1 MKRNIYKIIITTII
15 LLLGCSTF
23 AQVFEVRALEND
35 YGYLEVQIRETSGT
49 GTPTTTIP
57 IAQISF
63 EIRWSNTSTADV
75 AILCSSNQYTI
86 GDGMGTKNT
95 KETYFW
101 RNFVKTSAVP
111 VYAPSNWVQNEWETL
126 AVLYV
131 TGASGTT
138 DFEVAPSGWVPQD
151 LVWSQGNPATPYF
164 PTPNGS
170 ATNYSYPT
178 TVYNYVWTGLAG
190 GPPTQNNGYKW
201 ENTANWASTCS
212 GDPLPE
218 GSYPYFGQ
226 VGAYVLIPA
235 GVSKYPELSTNTD
248 AYGWSCNK
256 LFIENGA
263 HITVPDLTTS
273 NPANPELYVNGDM
286 VVEGTLNL
294 SPKGHSTVTGST
306 TINSAEGIAVQS
318 TATGTGSFI
327 DNGTITYGGSGS
339 AKVQTYLSNS
349 AGSGNFDIHLVGPT
363 VDEENYTGAGTGAFL
378 SAFNVVSGSTYAYS
392 WDETQILSNGW
403 QNINSL
409 SYEVRTADGIGLST
423 IDNLPH
429 TLEMTGT
436 LMTGALSTPAL
447 TFSNNHYELISNPYP
462 SSIDFDGLAVDNSGV
477 ANNAYWIWNPA
488 TNSYVERAG
497 GVGGT
502 QYIQVGQGFF
512 VETNS
517 AGTFNFSNAR
527 RAHSTVAFRETMTN
541 MLSVAAEGGKPGYR
555 DDAIIRFDEQA
566 TSGYDVNMEAVF
578 WESQNSDATSLRSV
592 AEGNLELAINA
603 LPLESLTGGE
613 MLSVPLNF
621 DCGYATEYSLT
632 FTDIETF
639 EAGTEI
645 WLEDKL
651 TGGDW
656 IPLNTQPVVTFT
668 GSPDDAADR
677 FILHFFGPTGMDE
690 LAKPTVD
697 IYSFGQ
703 HAYVRNNTDETIREV
718 RVYSLSGSLVR
729 NLKTTDQKLLKLW
742 VGDQMAYYVI
752 TVVTDQQV
760 YTEKIFINK

>member
-1 MKRNIYKIIITTII
+1 MKKHIYKLTLTVLAI
-15 LLLGCSTF
+15 LGFLYSEAQTF
-23 AQVFEVRALEND
+23 EIRTVEND
-35 YGYLEVQIRETSGT
+35 IGYLTVQMRETSGI
-49 GTPTTTIP
+49 GTPTTATNIVDITFVVRYP
-57 IAQISF
+57 SGAVDI
-63 EIRWSNTSTADV
+63 DL
-75 AILCSSNQYTI
+75 LCSSNDYNMI
-86 GDGMGTKNT
+86 DGLGGVEQTFGGYDYHYWNASNT
-95 KETYFW
+95 PF
-101 RNFVKTSAVP
+101 NP
-111 VYAPSNWVQNEWETL
+111 PSNWVQNVWEDI
-126 AVLYV
+126 AVFY
-131 TGASGTT
+131 ASGATGSGLFEIAPNNWHGRSLNWNQGGT
-138 DFEVAPSGWVPQD
+138 DY
-151 LVWSQGNPATPYF
+151 TP
-164 PTPNGS
+164 TINGDV
-170 ATNYSYPT
+170 TYSYPT
-178 TVYNYVWTGLAG
+178 LVYDYVWTGASN
-190 GPPTQNNGYKW
+190 TQWDNG
-201 ENTANWASTCS
+201 ANWLSECGSAIAVAPNTGNNCIIPSGLSNYPNEVNLAQFGGHQPTCS
-212 GDPLPE
+212 NLKII
-218 GSYPYFGQ
+218 S
-226 VGAYVLIPA
+226 GASLTLDEKDVTTLDLIWTFENVIVDGVLTSIP
-235 GVSKYPELSTNTD
+235 KTRL
-248 AYGWSCNK
+248 
-256 LFIENGA
+256 
-263 HITVPDLTTS
+263 
-273 NPANPELYVNGDM
+273 
-286 VVEGTLNL
+286 
-294 SPKGHSTVTGST
+294 TVTGST
-306 TINSAEGIAVQS
+306 TINSATGIIIQS
-318 TATGTGSFI
+318 DATGTGSFI
-327 DNGTITYGGSGS
+327 DNGTITYGASGS

-363 VDEENYTGAGTGAFL
+363 VDEENYTGAGTGAYL
-378 SAFNVVSGSTYAYS
+378 SAFNVVNGSTYAYS
-392 WDETQILSNGW
+392 WDETQVLLNGW

-409 SYEVRTADGIGLST
+409 SYEVRTAAGIGLST

-429 TLEMTGT
+429 TLEMTGS
-436 LMTGALSTPAL
+436 LMTGAISSPAL

-462 SSIDFDGLAVDNSGV
+462 SSIDFDGLAADNSGV

-578 WESQNSDATSLRSV
+578 WESQNSDATSLRSL

-621 DCGYATEYSLT
+621 DCGYTTEYSLT
-632 FTDIETF
+632 FTDIESF

-656 IPLNTQPVVTFT
+656 ISLNTQPLYPFNS
-668 GSPDDAADR
+668 SPDDAADR
-677 FILHFFGPTGMDE
+677 FILHFFGPTGTDE

-697 IYSFGQ
+697 LYSSGQ
-703 HAYVRNNTDETIREV
+703 YAYVRNNTDETIREV

-729 NLKTTDQKLLKLW
+729 MMKTTDQKFLKIW

-752 TVVTDQQV
+752 MVVTDQQV